1 MKNVV
6 TTRKNEAVQNFPF
19 INTLFNHPLA
29 GLLFLPLRVWLGYQ
43 WLTAGLHKLETPAWI
58 QTGTALQGF
67 WTKAVTI
74 PATGSAPIAF
84 GWYRSFLQFLL
95 SSGSYTWFAKLIS
108 IGELL
113 VGVALILGIF
123 TGIAAFFGGF
133 MNWNF
138 MMAGSA
144 SVNPLYLAI
153 SILLIVGWKVAGYFG
168 IDYFLV
174 PWTGSFYSQKTQPI
188 QPVPV
193 RSPQGAGD

>member
-6 TTRKNEAVQNFPF
+6 TTRNNEAIQNFPVV
-19 INTLFNHPLA
+19 NKLLNHPLA

-43 WLTAGLHKLETPAWI
+43 WLTAGLHKLETPGWI

-67 WTKAVTI
+67 WQKAIAI
-74 PATGSAPIAF
+74 PTTGNPPISFA
-84 GWYRSFLQFLL
+84 WYRTFLQFLL
-95 SSGSYTWFAKLIS
+95 NTGSYTWFAKLIS
-108 IGELL
+108 VGEFL
-113 VGVALILGIF
+113 VGIALILGLF

-153 SILLIVGWKVAGYFG
+153 AILLVVAWKVSGYFG
-168 IDYFLV
+168 LDYFLI
-174 PWTGSFYSQKTQPI
+174 PWSGTLYSQKTEPI
-188 QPVPV
+188 QQLPA
-193 RSPQGAGD
+193 RAPQGAGD